1 MARYKNYDPSQ
12 GQFLIINSADQLIPG
27 TFEHT
32 INYLIE
38 NKLDLSILDYHYK
51 NDATGA
57 PAYNP
62 GILLKIILYSYS
74 LGINSSG
81 KMEQL
86 CRTNIIMKSLT
97 VDSHPH
103 FTVLADYIVLM
114 KDEIQRLFVQ
124 LLLVCEELDLMGKT
138 VFAIDGCKL
147 PSNAA
152 KEWSGT
158 FADLE
163 KKKAKFEQLS
173 NQLLEG
179 HSKQDSVETNSNDI
193 SEEKKKRIE
202 NINRKVKR
210 IDAFLKNNTKKMGPR
225 KKEVQ
230 SNITDNESAKIKSSK
245 GIIQGYNG
253 IAVADEKNQVI
264 VAAEAFGRGQ
274 EQRFFGPLVEQT
286 EKNLKTVTGEND
298 SGGYRVFL

>member
-1 MARYKNYDPSQ
+1 
-12 GQFLIINSADQLIPG
+12 
-27 TFEHT
+27 
-32 INYLIE
+32 
-38 NKLDLSILDYHYK
+38 
-51 NDATGA
+51 
-57 PAYNP
+57 
-62 GILLKIILYSYS
+62 
-74 LGINSSG
+74 
-81 KMEQL
+81 MEQL

-97 VDSHPH
+97 ADSHPH

-163 KKKAKFEQLS
+163 KKK
-173 NQLLEG
+173 
-179 HSKQDSVETNSNDI
+179 
-193 SEEKKKRIE
+193 RIE

-245 GIIQGYNG
+245 GIIQRYNG
-253 IAVADEKNQVI
+253 IAVADEKNQII